1 MGFSEVVIIFLL
13 FSSWGFAPACRVKT
27 GIISIRNET
36 LPFFYNFSWFLTSN
50 FLLFF
55 HSILLLVKKDN
66 LAPVIYGETQRL
78 MMNPVERPIDLVMLV
93 DDNDTDNF
101 ISKRIIE
108 ITKFAKRVEVKNSGK
123 SALDYLAENENNP
136 ENLPNIIFLDINMPV
151 VDGFVFLYEFE
162 KFTELVRTRCKV
174 IILSSSDNKRDID
187 KIVNNNYVI
196 KFITKPLTEMTLD
209 EIKLNNIYFHL
220 SQSLLR

>member
-1 MGFSEVVIIFLL
+1 MTDSEVRI
-13 FSSWGFAPACRVKT
+13 
-27 GIISIRNET
+27 
-36 LPFFYNFSWFLTSN
+36 
-50 FLLFF
+50 
-55 HSILLLVKKDN
+55 
-66 LAPVIYGETQRL
+66 
-78 MMNPVERPIDLVMLV
+78 IDLVMLV

-108 ITKFAKRVEVKNSGK
+108 ITKFAKQVEVKNSGK
-123 SALDYLAENENNP
+123 SALDYLAENQNNP

-162 KFTELVRTRCKV
+162 KLKELVRTRCKV

-196 KFITKPLTEMTLD
+196 KFITKPLTEMALD
-209 EIKLNNIYFHL
+209 EIKLNNM
-220 SQSLLR
+220 